1 MPNDPFDTASDSL
14 IAPARLAFPI
24 TPSDSTDLSVTTKAV
39 YVGTGGDI
47 VLRAIGSASDV
58 TLSNVASGS
67 VLAIRVKA
75 VRTAGTTAGNLV
87 GLA

>member
-1 MPNDPFDTASDSL
+1 
-14 IAPARLAFPI
+14 
-24 TPSDSTDLSVTTKAV
+24 
-39 YVGTGGDI
+39 
-47 VLRAIGSASDV
+47 LRAIGSASDV